1 MFEPSKE
8 NIRDLAR
15 SVLTLYSMSSDFAQL
30 EAKILEEQEN
40 TDYITRD
47 EINKFVLHSQLSLKG
62 FLMSVGESFQAN
74 VNADIFHGIMVSTL
88 PPQPKSVFSSITLH
102 LICVD
107 DFGDLIASAS
117 ATLNFTL
124 AVKILTAIVDE
135 AHCRQSSRTL
145 YAELA

>member
-1 MFEPSKE
+1 MVESSKE
-8 NIRDLAR
+8 NLRELAR
-15 SVLTLYSMSSDFAQL
+15 SVLTLYSMSTDFAEL
-30 EAKILEEQEN
+30 ESTIIREQES
-40 TDYITRD
+40 TDYITQD

-88 PPQPKSVFSSITLH
+88 PPKPKSVFSSITLH

-107 DFGDLIASAS
+107 DFGDLVASAS

-124 AVKILTAIVDE
+124 AVNIITAIVDE
-135 AHCRQSSRTL
+135 VHCRQSSRTL